1 MILGVF
7 GFGFDK
13 ISQAVAGYCKFDKIT
28 NIERVN
34 PENVTFPAITICTKV
49 HYWREHYRKGSL
61 IKTITVF
68 TNLFKH
74 FLDFGPN
81 FHNFKTVFFHLKT

>member
-1 MILGVF
+1 MKAMTFEYFKTISIPDVPQIVNTESYLLKLLLTVVILGVF

-34 PENVTFPAITICTKV
+34 PENVTFQAIAICT
-49 HYWREHYRKGSL
+49 
-61 IKTITVF
+61 
-68 TNLFKH
+68 
-74 FLDFGPN
+74 
-81 FHNFKTVFFHLKT
+81 